1 MMCSEVYLIMH
12 CVFNWCVYCCMHVGV
27 ISKVHQWCV
36 QHLYLH
42 ENYYATISV
51 EVRRLNDTL
60 LRTVNKCFWILYIHC
75 WLYNRNI
82 IIN

>member
-1 MMCSEVYLIMH
+1 
-12 CVFNWCVYCCMHVGV
+12 MHVGV

-60 LRTVNKCFWILYIHC
+60 LRTVNKCFWILSIVGYITEILSTKSIRVH
-75 WLYNRNI
+75 LALRFFAI
-82 IIN
+82 TF

>member
-1 MMCSEVYLIMH
+1 MFLIGV
-12 CVFNWCVYCCMHVGV
+12 CIVACMYIGV

-51 EVRRLNDTL
+51 EVRDTL
-60 LRTVNKCFWILYIHC
+60 LRTVNKCFWILSIVGQLAKQNYV
-75 WLYNRNI
+75 
-82 IIN
+82 